1 MANIADEIISRIETL
16 LAEDQER
23 GKRLAHDF
31 IDNLVMEMEALAK
44 ERIELEQ
51 KKAPID
57 GKPGGRTELVE
68 EIAARLEKNAG
79 RANFLKEL
87 IDSIIERL
95 YRLDPEDRAMLANSI
110 KNKS

>member
-1 MANIADEIISRIETL
+1 MAKIVDGIISRIETR
-16 LAEDQER
+16 LAEDPEQ

-31 IDNLVMEMEALAK
+31 IDNLVIEMETLTR

-51 KKAPID
+51 KIAAANMN
-57 GKPGGRTELVE
+57 PGGRSELVE

-79 RANFLKEL
+79 RADFLKEL

-95 YRLDPEDRAMLANSI
+95 YRLDPEDRAMLASSI
-110 KNKS
+110 KNKK